1 METAK
6 VFPGLVVVPH
16 TEGHESQPEA
26 GLKRRVLAFN
36 DKLLFAEHEMVKG
49 WSGKLHSHPHD
60 QGVYLVRGR
69 LQVTCQG
76 NTFEISAG
84 DTFVVRGGVE
94 HGASAMEDSVVVD
107 VFTPC
112 REEYIP

>member
-1 METAK
+1 METK
-6 VFPGLVVVPH
+6 VFPDLVVVQH
-16 TEGHESQPEA
+16 GEGKESKPEA

-36 DKLLFAEHEMVKG
+36 DKLFFAEHEMVKG
-49 WSGKLHSHPHD
+49 WSGTLHSHPHD

-69 LQVTCQG
+69 LKVTCRG

-84 DTFVVRGGVE
+84 DTFVVRG
-94 HGASAMEDSVVVD
+94 ASAVEDSVVVD

-112 REEYIP
+112 REDYIP